1 MRADRFVRSFIGLL
15 AVAALVGCAS
25 RPINVPITQSDPKA
39 GYRPTL
45 QIPKRQNNDPH
56 TLFILAFSGGGT
68 RAAAFSYGVLE
79 ELRRTEVVVD
89 GQRRRLVDEVD
100 IITGVSGGSF
110 TALAYALYGERL
122 FSEYEQRFL
131 KRDVQGALL
140 ARAANPFYWPKY
152 IGGSAGRSELAAEYY
167 DEILFEGATFGDL
180 LDKQTPFAIAIGT
193 DESTGSRLAFSQSE
207 FDLLCSDLSKV
218 RLSRA
223 AATSSAVP
231 VVLSAVTYNNYG
243 GTCGYQYPAWVRDA
257 AKLVGSTRLAGRSMQ
272 RYREMQAF
280 QNSQERPFIHL
291 VDGGVA
297 DNLGV
302 RPVLGLLEELG
313 VSQEFRDEVGLG
325 AIRRIVLIA
334 VNAHSAPTTDWDR
347 RESPPGFVA
356 QLLQS
361 SSVPMDRY
369 SFETIETMKDRQQI
383 LAWRRELLVARAR
396 LAGATEAQAEA
407 ETDLLYPKID
417 LITLD
422 ISFDAIADPKE
433 RDSFMNLPTSF
444 VLPAEDV
451 DRLREVAGR
460 LMRESP
466 DFQSVVREFGGLPAD
481 RPLKDGRDDRLAP
494 D

>member
-1 MRADRFVRSFIGLL
+1 MRADRLVRLIAGLL
-15 AVAALVGCAS
+15 AVAALAGCAS
-25 RPINVPITQSDPKA
+25 RPINEPITQVDPKA

-45 QIPKRQNNDPH
+45 LMTKRQNNDPH

-68 RAAAFSYGVLE
+68 RAAAFSFGVLE
-79 ELRRTEVVVD
+79 ELRRIEVVVD
-89 GQRRRLVDEVD
+89 GQRRRLIDEVD

-131 KRDVQGALL
+131 KRDVQGTLL
-140 ARAANPFYWPKY
+140 ARAVNPIYWPKY

-167 DEILFEGATFGDL
+167 DEILFEGATFADL
-180 LDKQTPFAIAIGT
+180 LDKQAPFAIATGT
-193 DESTGSRLAFSQSE
+193 DVSTGSRLDFTQAE
-207 FDLLCSDLSKV
+207 FDLLCSDLNKV

-231 VVLSAVTYNNYG
+231 VLLSAVTYNNYG

-257 AKLVGSTRLAGRSMQ
+257 AKVEGSTHLAGRSLQ

-280 QNSQERPFIHL
+280 QNSRDRPFIHL

-302 RPVLGLLEELG
+302 RPVLGFLEELG
-313 VSQEFRDEVGLG
+313 VSEEFRDEVGLG
-325 AIRRIVLIA
+325 AVRRIVLIA

-347 RESPPGFVA
+347 KESPPGFVT
-356 QLLQS
+356 QLLQAS
-361 SSVPMDRY
+361 AVPMDRY
-369 SFETIETMKDRQQI
+369 SFETIETMKDRQAI

-407 ETDLLYPKID
+407 EANRLLPKVD

-433 RDSFMNLPTSF
+433 RASFMNLPTSF

-466 DFQSVVREFGGLPAD
+466 DFQSVVRGFGGQP
-481 RPLKDGRDDRLAP
+481 PM
-494 D
+494 